1 MFKKLIL
8 MFIAAIAVTALNA
21 GVIADCSAE
30 LKNMCKADDT
40 WFVKKA
46 YAESIVKGKEAAIR
60 AEIPVWATEFEKISK
75 EEKFNRGCEA
85 MIVGVSLKS
94 LEDWV
99 KLPYSVGKI
108 CSHWQII
115 FAHHK
120 LNPTWYSE
128 VKANKFVI
136 EGVDYSKEAPY
147 ISYVCGDYEYI
158 AYADIKLTC
167 KLGDRLL
174 IACQKVFPYEK
185 DIEKAKTQCEA
196 IENWY
201 IANGKTNSATYK
213 GFEELGRKLTS
224 RLLDKNLLK

>member
-1 MFKKLIL
+1 MKKIIL
-8 MFIAAIAVTALNA
+8 TVGAVITATVLNA
-21 GVIADCSAE
+21 GVIADCSTE
-30 LKNMCKADDT
+30 LKKMCKDDDA
-40 WFVKKA
+40 WSVKKA
-46 YAESIVKGKEAAIR
+46 HAESIIKGREDAIR
-60 AEIPVWATEFEKISK
+60 AEVPVWATEFEKISK

-108 CSHWQII
+108 CSHWQIA
-115 FAHHK
+115 FAHNK

-136 EGVDYSKEAPY
+136 EGVDYSNEAPY
-147 ISYVCGDYEYI
+147 IAYVCGDYEYVV
-158 AYADIKLTC
+158 YADINLTC

-185 DIEKAKTQCEA
+185 DIEKAKARCEA

-201 IANGKTNSATYK
+201 IANGKTNTTTYK
-213 GFEELGRKLTS
+213 GFEELTRKLTS
-224 RLLDKNLLK
+224 RIVNKNLTK